1 MHRNSFFGRP
11 VRPGLALPDFTKSRP
26 RQREDLDNAHAAV
39 RALGAVP
46 PPIASRNIY
55 AQTSDGHAV
64 TIRSNQP
71 LNAAVL
77 ALERKVG
84 ARVIGVREQTHR
96 TSIPVEDGERVLYV
110 SPMNRHLA
118 AAGISSAWRDDDGY
132 VAHEICSMDDMNT
145 HRLHFHER
153 GRSSALLSERAAGYL
168 RWLAQKNTCRSS
180 VFDAVWTL
188 RILIEMVGDKPV
200 GQIGL
205 DDADTFLHAVGSF
218 PSNASKRREYRGMRA
233 PEIITKARILQTP
246 LLNMRTQ
253 QKHIDRLRA
262 FFRWLERR
270 KEVMPD
276 LLRGV
281 RLYNRRKDIGRPREP
296 FSEDELRL
304 IFEAHRCA
312 RFTTPYQYWAPP
324 FGLYQALRVN
334 ELGQLYVDDVVKKDG
349 LWCLNISRD
358 RPGQRLK
365 NCDSR
370 RFIPIHPVI
379 LANGFLDFVQQ
390 AKDWNRTTLF
400 PDVVWGV
407 NGPGDSIGDWFNRS
421 FLRNQL
427 RITNKAKTYHSFRHC
442 FATYGE
448 ESGVR
453 DTRLALL
460 LGHSSGESV
469 LRKTY
474 MHTQKIPP
482 QKLMVDLEAI
492 KFPEFEHMP
501 YDPGLFVRAFE
512 QAAAEERRQEK
523 LNAVYGRAPTR
534 AA

>member
-1 MHRNSFFGRP
+1 
-11 VRPGLALPDFTKSRP
+11 
-26 RQREDLDNAHAAV
+26 
-39 RALGAVP
+39 
-46 PPIASRNIY
+46 
-55 AQTSDGHAV
+55 
-64 TIRSNQP
+64 
-71 LNAAVL
+71 
-77 ALERKVG
+77 
-84 ARVIGVREQTHR
+84 
-96 TSIPVEDGERVLYV
+96 
-110 SPMNRHLA
+110 
-118 AAGISSAWRDDDGY
+118 
-132 VAHEICSMDDMNT
+132 
-145 HRLHFHER
+145 
-153 GRSSALLSERAAGYL
+153 
-168 RWLAQKNTCRSS
+168 
-180 VFDAVWTL
+180 
-188 RILIEMVGDKPV
+188 
-200 GQIGL
+200 
-205 DDADTFLHAVGSF
+205 
-218 PSNASKRREYRGMRA
+218 
-233 PEIITKARILQTP
+233 
-246 LLNMRTQ
+246 
-253 QKHIDRLRA
+253 
-262 FFRWLERR
+262 
-270 KEVMPD
+270 
-276 LLRGV
+276 
-281 RLYNRRKDIGRPREP
+281 
-296 FSEDELRL
+296 
-304 IFEAHRCA
+304 
-312 RFTTPYQYWAPP
+312 
-324 FGLYQALRVN
+324 
-334 ELGQLYVDDVVKKDG
+334 
-349 LWCLNISRD
+349 
-358 RPGQRLK
+358 LK